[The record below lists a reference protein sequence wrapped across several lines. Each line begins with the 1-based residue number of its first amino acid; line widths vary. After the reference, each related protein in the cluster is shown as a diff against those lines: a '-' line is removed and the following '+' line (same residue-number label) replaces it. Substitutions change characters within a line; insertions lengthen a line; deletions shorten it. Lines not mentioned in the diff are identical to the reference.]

1 MTNTNAALQVTNFDF
16 YGDSLIAIRDNA
28 TGEIYTAINYVLRGI
43 GFTELQIK
51 HLRKKWSKDSI
62 VAGGVQNFITHDDL
76 GRLQDSFC
84 ISIRKLPLALAK
96 INITP
101 KMKREQPELTSK
113 LELYQD
119 KCADVLASVFLDNK
133 SASDIILQPLID
145 AITTLSSSIVIM
157 QQDIVSIKQN
167 QENIQKQIPKKR
179 YSFWSTKM
187 FLKYQLLKDYFGI
200 AENKNLYKELY
211 REFHNMYPDIELNQ
225 VVDDYCYE
233 NKLESCYT
241 LDAIEHDKT
250 VRVLFEA
257 MVDGLL
263 EKYELISTS
272 GPVKQKTIFDDGVEK
287 ILVTHQK
294 GTVINE

>member
-1 MTNTNAALQVTNFDF
+1 M
-16 YGDSLIAIRDNA
+16 
-28 TGEIYTAINYVLRGI
+28 
-43 GFTELQIK
+43 
-51 HLRKKWSKDSI
+51 
-62 VAGGVQNFITHDDL
+62 AGGVQNFITHDDL

-133 SASDIILQPLID
+133 SASDINLQPLVD
-145 AITTLSSSIVIM
+145 TITTLSSSVMTM
-157 QQDIVSIKQN
+157 QQDIISIKQN
-167 QENIQKQIPKKR
+167 QENIQKQISKKR

-187 FLKYQLLKDYFGI
+187 FPKYQLLMDYFAI

-211 REFHNMYPDIELNQ
+211 REFHNIYPDIELNQ

-257 MVDGLL
+257 MVDSLL

-272 GPVKQKTIFDDGVEK
+272 GPVKQKTIFDDGVEN

>member
-1 MTNTNAALQVTNFDF
+1 MNTNAALQVTNFDF

-28 TGEIYTAINYVLRGI
+28 TGEISTAINHILRNL
-43 GFTELQIK
+43 GFTERQVR
-51 HLRKKWSKDSI
+51 HNREKWINDVIVSK
-62 VAGGVQNFITHDDL
+62 GCQNFVIPDESGAIQNTI
-76 GRLQDSFC
+76 C
-84 ISIRKLPLALAK
+84 ISNRKLPIALTK

-101 KMKREQPELTSK
+101 KMKRDQPELTSK

-119 KCADVLASVFLDNK
+119 KCADVLASVLDHK
-133 SASDIILQPLID
+133 SVSDINLQPLVD
-145 AITTLSSSIVIM
+145 AITILSSSVMTM
-157 QQDIVSIKQN
+157 QQDIISIKQN

-179 YSFWSTKM
+179 FSFWATKM
-187 FLKYQLLKDYFGI
+187 FPKYQLLMDYFAI

-211 REFHNMYPDIELNQ
+211 REFHNIYPDIELNQ

-257 MVDGLL
+257 MVDSLL

-272 GPVKQKTIFDDGVEK
+272 GPVKQKTIFDDGVEN

>member
-1 MTNTNAALQVTNFDF
+1 MDTNTALQVTDFDF

-28 TGEIYTAINYVLRGI
+28 TGEIYTAINHILRNL
-43 GFTELQIK
+43 GFTERQVR
-51 HLRKKWSKDSI
+51 HNREKWINDVIVSK
-62 VAGGVQNFITHDDL
+62 GCQNFVIPDESGAIQNTI
-76 GRLQDSFC
+76 C
-84 ISIRKLPLALAK
+84 ISNRKLPIALTK

-101 KMKREQPELTSK
+101 KMKRDQPELTSK

-119 KCADVLASVFLDNK
+119 KCADVLASVFLDHK
-133 SASDIILQPLID
+133 SVSDINLQPLVD
-145 AITTLSSSIVIM
+145 AITTLSSSVMTM
-157 QQDIVSIKQN
+157 QQDIISIKQN

-179 YSFWSTKM
+179 FSFWATKM
-187 FLKYQLLKDYFGI
+187 FPKYQLLMDYFAI

-211 REFHNMYPDIELNQ
+211 REFHNIYPDIELNQ
-225 VVDDYCYE
+225 VIDDYCYE

-257 MVDGLL
+257 MVDSLL

-272 GPVKQKTIFDDGVEK
+272 GPVKQKTIFDDGVEN
-287 ILVTHQK
+287 ISVTHQK

>member
-1 MTNTNAALQVTNFDF
+1 MNTNTALQVTNFDF

-133 SASDIILQPLID
+133 SASDINLQPLID

-187 FLKYQLLKDYFGI
+187 FPKYQLLKDYFGI

-211 REFHNMYPDIELNQ
+211 REL
-225 VVDDYCYE
+225 
-233 NKLESCYT
+233 
-241 LDAIEHDKT
+241 
-250 VRVLFEA
+250 
-257 MVDGLL
+257 VDGLL

-272 GPVKQKTIFDDGVEK
+272 GPVKQKTIFDDGVEN

>member
-1 MTNTNAALQVTNFDF
+1 MNTNTALQVTDFDF

-28 TGEIYTAINYVLRGI
+28 TGEIYTAINHILRNL
-43 GFTELQIK
+43 GFTERQVR
-51 HLRKKWSKDSI
+51 HNREKWINDVIVSK
-62 VAGGVQNFITHDDL
+62 GCQNFVIPDESGVIQNTI
-76 GRLQDSFC
+76 C
-84 ISIRKLPLALAK
+84 ISNRKLPIALTK

-101 KMKREQPELTSK
+101 KMKRDQPELTSK

-133 SASDIILQPLID
+133 SASDINLQPLVD
-145 AITTLSSSIVIM
+145 AITTLSLSVMTM
-157 QQDIVSIKQN
+157 QQDISSIKLA

-179 YSFWSTKM
+179 FSFWATKM
-187 FLKYQLLKDYFGI
+187 FPKYQLLMDYFSI
-200 AENKNLYKELY
+200 QENKDLYKELY
-211 REFHNMYPDIELNQ
+211 KEFHNMYPDIELNQ

-233 NKLESCYT
+233 NKLDSCYT
-241 LDAIEHDKT
+241 LDAIEHDKS

-272 GPVKQKTIFDDGVEK
+272 GPVKQKTIFDDGVEN